1 MALAQFGATFLAVLI
16 VDLFGRRILLIL
28 SNLFMALP
36 LFALGFYFFIDENK
50 FTCFDNTTMY
60 LNVTVSL
67 TNHSVRKLNKMSHF

>member
-67 TNHSVRKLNKMSHF
+67 S

>member
-1 MALAQFGATFLAVLI
+1 

-50 FTCFDNTTMY
+50 FICFDNTTMY
-60 LNVTVSL
+60 LNVTGSEPESGYHWKDIL
-67 TNHSVRKLNKMSHF
+67 DFSESNLFRT